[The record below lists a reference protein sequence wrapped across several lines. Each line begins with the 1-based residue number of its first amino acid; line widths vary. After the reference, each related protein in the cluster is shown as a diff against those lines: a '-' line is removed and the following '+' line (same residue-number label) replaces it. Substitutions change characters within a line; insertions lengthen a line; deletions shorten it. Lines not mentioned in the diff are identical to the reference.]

1 MDVKEV
7 GWEGVDWMY
16 DTEGWLALLNSVMK
30 LRVPYRAANFMTC

>member
-16 DTEGWLALLNSVMK
+16 DTEWWLLNSVTK
-30 LRVPYRAANFMTC
+30 LRVPYKAANFMTC